1 MLTTVP
7 QRPFS
12 CYVISILPTLFFIS
26 VVHKKLCK
34 KVADDLD
41 SQLTWLCNPE
51 QREKAGLL
59 VQIVQSLHKAQCLG
73 NTGKMLGS
81 SCHKFKRLLF
91 LSIFKGR

>member
-1 MLTTVP
+1 MLTIAP
-7 QRPFS
+7 HCPSKALFLLFYLNS
-12 CYVISILPTLFFIS
+12 SHSFFIS

-41 SQLTWLCNPE
+41 SQLTWLCKPE
-51 QREKAGLL
+51 QQEKAGLL

-81 SCHKFKRLLF
+81 S
-91 LSIFKGR
+91 